1 MQNQCDDGYS
11 ECSQPI
17 SDTKLQLEDDNMD
30 DSQDIRHQVDF
41 DNDSEQVAEE
51 VDLIE
56 LLKLCINVILL
67 TKESRQLAK
76 GSNNWLVVSSF
87 LHLLELPVSMVA
99 KVFCQFSLFS
109 FRIPVFHTGDVFS
122 DALWFLRNVHCL
134 EFQAV

>member
-1 MQNQCDDGYS
+1 MQSQCDDEYS

-17 SDTKLQLEDDNMD
+17 SDNKLQLEDDNMD

-51 VDLIE
+51 VALIE

-109 FRIPVFHTGDVFS
+109 FRIPFFHTGDVFS
-122 DALWFLRNVHCL
+122 EALWLIPNVHYL
-134 EFQAV
+134 K

>member
-1 MQNQCDDGYS
+1 MQRQGDDGYS
-11 ECSQPI
+11 EYSQPT
-17 SDTKLQLEDDNMD
+17 SDTKLQLKDDNMD

-51 VDLIE
+51 VALIE

-87 LHLLELPVSMVA
+87 LHLLKLPVSVVA
-99 KVFCQFSLFS
+99 KVFYQFSLFS
-109 FRIPVFHTGDVFS
+109 FRIPFFHTGDVFS
-122 DALWFLRNVHCL
+122 NALWFLPNVHYL